1 MSNSSFNRPGAIDLS
16 QLAARAKQN
25 TGSPG
30 RGAGGRPA
38 SSAAGAAGGSYV
50 IELDDQ
56 TFEAEVIAKSSQY
69 PIVIEFYSPRVG
81 AGGDQ
86 LSADLAALAAEA
98 GGKYLL
104 ARLNVDASQI
114 PQAIGV
120 QAVPTVIAAV
130 GGQLAPLFQGALPKD
145 QAKAYI
151 DELLKAAMANGIV
164 GRAEPVGGQVGPTDE
179 EPADADQPDPRF
191 AAADEA
197 IERGDF
203 VAAEAEFDTLLV
215 LDPNDAEAKAGKAQ
229 AGLLARSSA
238 LDPAQTLTAAD
249 APGATIEQKLAAA
262 DVELSSGQ
270 ADQAFERLLSVVRSS
285 AGADR
290 ETARVRLLE
299 LFETLG
305 NADPRVQKARRALMS
320 ALF

>member
-16 QLAARAKQN
+16 QLAARARQK
-25 TGSPG
+25 TAAPGGAAGS
-30 RGAGGRPA
+30 GAGG
-38 SSAAGAAGGSYV
+38 SGGSYV
-50 IELDDQ
+50 VELDDQ
-56 TFEAEVIAKSSQY
+56 TFESEIITKSNQY
-69 PIVIEFYSPRVG
+69 PIVVEFYSPRVG

-86 LSADLAALAAEA
+86 LSADLAALATEA

-114 PQAIGV
+114 AQAIGI
-120 QAVPTVIAAV
+120 QAVPTVVGAV
-130 GGQLAPLFQGALPKD
+130 SGQLVPLFQGALTKTEA
-145 QAKAYI
+145 QAKI
-151 DELLKAAMANGIV
+151 DDLLKASVANGVV
-164 GRAEPVGGQVGPTDE
+164 GRAEPVGGPVGPPDGQAE
-179 EPADADQPDPRF
+179 QDADQPEPRF

-203 VAAEAEFDTLLV
+203 VAAEAEFDTLLA

-238 LDPAQTLTAAD
+238 LDPEATLSAAD
-249 APGATIEQKLAAA
+249 GGGASLEQKLAAA
-262 DVELSSGQ
+262 DVEVSLGR
-270 ADQAFERLLSVVRSS
+270 AEQAFERLLGVVRTS
-285 AGADR
+285 AGADK

-305 NADPRVQKARRALMS
+305 TTDPRVQKARRALMS